1 MKLSATQGRNKRK
14 RREVPVEL
22 ILQCR
27 ARVATEAAYA
37 LRLPLPGREIPEY
50 DPELHD
56 AWQRRQ
62 AAEARPARGVRIIE
76 MA

>member
-1 MKLSATQGRNKRK
+1 MKPSANQGRNKRK
-14 RREVPVEL
+14 RRDVPVEL

-27 ARVATEAAYA
+27 ARVVAEAMQA
-37 LRLPLPGREIPEY
+37 LRLPQPGREIPEY

-62 AAEARPARGVRIIE
+62 AAATMPARGVRIVD

>member
-1 MKLSATQGRNKRK
+1 MKLSANQGRNKRK

-27 ARVATEAAYA
+27 ARVAADAMLA
-37 LRLPLPGREIPEY
+37 LRLPQPGREIPEY

-62 AAEARPARGVRIIE
+62 ASAANPTRGVRIID

>member
-1 MKLSATQGRNKRK
+1 MKLSANQGRNKRK

-27 ARVATEAAYA
+27 GRVEAEAMQA
-37 LRLPLPGREIPEY
+37 LRLPAPGREIPEY

-62 AAEARPARGVRIIE
+62 AAARTPSRGVRVID
-76 MA
+76 MV

>member
-1 MKLSATQGRNKRK
+1 MKLSANQGRNKRK

-27 ARVATEAAYA
+27 AHVAAETMQA
-37 LRLPLPGREIPEY
+37 LRLPAPGREIPEY

-62 AAEARPARGVRIIE
+62 AAATTPTRGVRILD